1 VHAITKTTTA
11 EVRSAAGP
19 QRRIAEHR
27 AHQRPEADRPPRISV
42 VIPTLNEEA
51 HLARALEIVQ
61 SRNVWEI
68 IVVDGG
74 SNDSTV
80 PIAKAFGTSVL
91 QTGKGRALQM
101 NAGAD
106 QATGDILLFLH
117 ADTLLPKR
125 FDENIIACLQPS
137 KVSLGAFQLC
147 IDTPGRAYRFIEK
160 CVECR
165 SKMFKR
171 PYGDQAMFIRRKTF
185 DSLGGY
191 PDMPVLE
198 DYELVRR
205 ARKIGKIRISEAC
218 VVTSGRRWRATG
230 VWKTTFLNQL
240 IIAAYRFGVSIDRI
254 AAWREK

>member
-1 VHAITKTTTA
+1 MPAITRTTSPEPRTLTA
-11 EVRSAAGP
+11 PLRTIEDRT
-19 QRRIAEHR
+19 Q
-27 AHQRPEADRPPRISV
+27 HQRAPDRLPHISV

-74 SNDSTV
+74 SSDSSV
-80 PIAKAFGTSVL
+80 AIAQAFGTTVL

-125 FDENIIACLQPS
+125 FDEDIIACLQS
-137 KVSLGAFQLC
+137 SNVSLGAFQLC
-147 IDTPGRAYRFIEK
+147 IDAPGRAYRLIEK

-165 SKMFKR
+165 SRMFKR
-171 PYGDQAMFIRRKTF
+171 PYGDQAMFLRRKTF

-191 PDMPVLE
+191 PDRPVLE

-205 ARKIGKIRISEAC
+205 ARKIGKVSISEAC

-240 IIAAYRFGVSIDRI
+240 IIIAYRLGVSLDRI